1 MKIQTIK
8 MVREIRDDYYERLK
22 DKTYEER
29 KAFFHEMSEK
39 VNSRARNLIENRLAE
54 KISGTQT
61 SQKIQ
66 SADHFS
72 IK

>member
-54 KISGTQT
+54 KNQWNTDLTENSVR
-61 SQKIQ
+61 
-66 SADHFS
+66 
-72 IK
+72 